1 MSKKKKIKLTKSQKQ
16 LIEFSILGLFSFLAF
31 FFWNSYIIYPIKI
44 FVVLSHEISHGLA
57 TIFTGGKL
65 QSIVLTPNL
74 GGASYTIG
82 GNKFII
88 ASAGYLGSL
97 MFGSALFISG
107 YNTTVRKVVSI
118 FIAVILILFAA
129 NFIDTVLGRV
139 VSVLFALIF
148 IILPFYTEEIVNAY
162 FFKIF
167 GLISVFYVVIDIKE
181 DLLSDIYRPSDAQFI
196 SEITS
201 IPVMY
206 WSIFWFLVS
215 VIVIALLLRWGI
227 KKGI

>member
-1 MSKKKKIKLTKSQKQ
+1 MPKQKKLKLTKTQKQ
-16 LIEFSILGLFSFLAF
+16 FIEFSTLTIITLFSF
-31 FFWNSYIIYPIKI
+31 FFWDSYLIYPIKI
-44 FVVLSHEISHGLA
+44 FVVLSHEICHGLA

-65 QSIVLTPNL
+65 QSIQLTSTL

-97 MFGSALFISG
+97 FFGAFLFISG
-107 YNTTVRKVVSI
+107 YNSRIRKIVGVI
-118 FIAVILILFAA
+118 LAIILILFAA
-129 NFIDTVLGRV
+129 NFISSALGRII
-139 VSVLFALIF
+139 SVLFAILF
-148 IILPFYTEEIVNAY
+148 IILPFYTEEVINSY

-167 GLISVFYVVIDIKE
+167 GLISTFYVVIDIRE
-181 DLLSDIYRPSDAQFI
+181 DLFSDIYRPSDAQFI

-201 IPVMY
+201 MSVMF
-206 WSIFWFLVS
+206 WSFFWLLTS
-215 VIVIALLLRWGI
+215 IIVIVLLLRWGI